1 MTSFDFE
8 SESRGLDC
16 ASWLSKAPEE
26 PYRFDCD
33 PYCQSVMDHADH
45 QGNLSEADAEK
56 LLADHNNSLTQAL
69 REGLAWDQH
78 RSAKALLI
86 HLGY

>member
-1 MTSFDFE
+1 MTSFIS

-26 PYRFDCD
+26 PYRLDCD

-69 REGLAWDQH
+69 RLAWDQH
-78 RSAKALLI
+78 RTLRLC
-86 HLGY
+86 